1 MASGLSP
8 AMRLQLPERRRNY
21 RFALTPLADA
31 MFQLLIFFMLSSSLT
46 PYSLLTVQSAADTGD
61 SVASQGGNSTAET
74 TPPALVPGETVVWA
88 IDKDAVVVAGQ
99 RIGFDS
105 LGDLVDALGT
115 AERPADVVLVIQTT
129 ARVQDVTTVL
139 ARLSMATVG
148 TVRISTEGN

>member
-46 PYSLLTVQSAADTGD
+46 PYSLLTVQSAQGAASAAPSQAGNAAADATLPLALSGD
-61 SVASQGGNSTAET
+61 A
-74 TPPALVPGETVVWA
+74 VVWA
-88 IDKDAVVVAGQ
+88 IDRDAVLVGGQ
-99 RIGFDS
+99 RFAFDD
-105 LGDLVDALGT
+105 LGDLVQALG
-115 AERPADVVLVIQTT
+115 APNGPADVVLVIRNT

-139 ARLSMATVG
+139 ARLLQASVG
-148 TVRISTEGN
+148 TVRIATEGN

>member
-21 RFALTPLADA
+21 RFTLTPLADA